1 MKQSLG
7 EDRYYRLDNSA
18 VFMAAIAGA
27 SGPFVYRMYC
37 VLKRSVE
44 HAALEAAL
52 KALHPRFP
60 AFFVCLR
67 HGVFWHYL
75 DPLSSSPR
83 VERERPFPCARI
95 PHGPGRPLIR
105 ISAYGRRIACE
116 FHHVVTDGTGS
127 LIFLRA
133 LTAEYLRRTGDAPAD
148 APCGDLPRPG
158 DAVEEGEDEDAY
170 ARYFRSAA
178 TVPDPRPPA
187 FLLPGR
193 RMPEAYRETVG
204 AFPLDE
210 LLRLAKE
217 RRVTL
222 TEFLTA
228 VYLDALQERYESLP
242 RAQRRRAHT
251 TVAVQVPV
259 NLRKIY
265 PSNTLRNFFLF
276 AAPSLDLRLGH
287 WSFDE
292 ILHRVH
298 HQLRLGMEEKELVRQ
313 LKRNVGGERNPLGR
327 PILLPLKTLVLRMV
341 NLAIGVGAYSG
352 SLSNLG
358 ALDFPDPFGSCV
370 ERFGFVPSRARS
382 TGANVGVFSMGDRLY
397 ISIGSSIRDRDFE
410 RIFFR
415 KLVSFGPVPA
425 VETNMPYNDGGY

>member
-1 MKQSLG
+1 MGAG

-37 VLKRSVE
+37 VLKRPIE
-44 HAALEAAL
+44 HAALNAAL
-52 KALHPRFP
+52 KALYPRFP
-60 AFFVCLR
+60 TFFVCLR
-67 HGVFWHYL
+67 RGVFWHYL
-75 DPLSSSPR
+75 DPISTPPR
-83 VERERPFPCARI
+83 VEREHFFPCSRI
-95 PHGPGRPLIR
+95 PHGHDRSLVR
-105 ISAYGRRIACE
+105 ISAYGRRIACD

-127 LIFLRA
+127 LIFLKA
-133 LTAEYLRRTGDAPAD
+133 LTAEYLRRSAEVPAD
-148 APCGDLPRPG
+148 APCGDTPRPG

-178 TVPDPRPPA
+178 TVPDPRPQA

-193 RMPEAYRETVG
+193 RMSLAYRETVG
-204 AFPLDE
+204 VFSLDD

-228 VYLDALQERYESLP
+228 VHLDALQEHYESLS

-313 LKRNVGGERNPLGR
+313 LKRNVGGERNPWGR

-341 NLAIGVGAYSG
+341 NRVIGVGAYSG

-358 ALDFPDPFGSCV
+358 ILNFPEPFASCV
-370 ERFGFVPSRARS
+370 ERFGFVPSRS
-382 TGANVGVFSMGDRLY
+382 KDTGANVGVLSVGDR
-397 ISIGSSIRDRDFE
+397 ISIHIGSSIRDRSFE
-410 RIFFR
+410 RIFLR
-415 KLVSFGPVPA
+415 KISAFGPLPS
-425 VETNMPYNDGGY
+425 VETNMPFNNGGC